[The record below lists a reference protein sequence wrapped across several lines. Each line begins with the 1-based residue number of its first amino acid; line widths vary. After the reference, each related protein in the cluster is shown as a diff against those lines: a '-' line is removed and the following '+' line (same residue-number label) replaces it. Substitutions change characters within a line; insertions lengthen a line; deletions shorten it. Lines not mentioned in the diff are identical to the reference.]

1 MMLNTYVTKSCD
13 LVIVQNIQTNIMCY
27 TSHFENKDKVWLDTL
42 KPANEVCKWLKVWK
56 GFDVGPWETKSCDF
70 VWVQKIWT

>member
-27 TSHFENKDKVWLDTL
+27 TSHFENKDKV
-42 KPANEVCKWLKVWK
+42 
-56 GFDVGPWETKSCDF
+56 
-70 VWVQKIWT
+70 